1 MPAERNPKNRI
12 NTIGFDGESSFGFS
26 AAATTWSGPCSV
38 AAMSVMG
45 CLGGSGYG
53 ERKAALCDRHVTHRI
68 SKQCRSACRTDGR
81 PTKRQRSASSTQR
94 LVGSKPTGITRPQ
107 RAAPS
112 PRLVMVLGVVFCG
125 LVPVM
130 GRMQSMRMRDVR
142 VMARLFVIARF
153 VVLRR
158 FAMMVGG
165 SLMMLG
171 CDLMV
176 AATLVGLGAHVD
188 LLSFWSLDG

>member
-1 MPAERNPKNRI
+1 M
-12 NTIGFDGESSFGFS
+12 
-26 AAATTWSGPCSV
+26 
-38 AAMSVMG
+38 
-45 CLGGSGYG
+45 L
-53 ERKAALCDRHVTHRI
+53 
-68 SKQCRSACRTDGR
+68 
-81 PTKRQRSASSTQR
+81 
-94 LVGSKPTGITRPQ
+94 
-107 RAAPS
+107 
-112 PRLVMVLGVVFCG
+112 LGVVFCG

-171 CDLMV
+171 CDLVVPAPLWAFVLMLISYRSGPLTSV
-176 AATLVGLGAHVD
+176 RVRPESDRRMNAAIVSVDEPVPAATPQIARAAAVRNAVRLPAPIAPHSGYARHPTAARGARGTCKPPR
-188 LLSFWSLDG
+188 SF

>member
-1 MPAERNPKNRI
+1 MDER
-12 NTIGFDGESSFGFS
+12 
-26 AAATTWSGPCSV
+26 AAAEAS
-38 AAMSVMG
+38 
-45 CLGGSGYG
+45 
-53 ERKAALCDRHVTHRI
+53 R
-68 SKQCRSACRTDGR
+68 
-81 PTKRQRSASSTQR
+81 SST
-94 LVGSKPTGITRPQ
+94 GPTGIAHLQ
-107 RAAPS
+107 RAR
-112 PRLVMVLGVVFCG
+112 RLLVVLGVVFCG

-171 CDLMV
+171 CDLVV
-176 AATLVGLGAHVD
+176 AATLVGLCAHVD
-188 LLSFWSLDG
+188 LLSFWSLTAVRLRPESDRRMNAAIVPVDEPVPAATPQIVRAAAVRNAVRLPAPIAPHSGYARHPTAARGARGTCKPPRSSALHSARLV